1 MTVPANL
8 NRVDYTGTGSAGP
21 FTVPFPFYDASHLT
35 VLQTDALFNQATLTG
50 WTATGAGGP
59 SGAVTLAAACPVG
72 STLTIMRIVPLTQIT
87 SIKNQEAF
95 YPEVH
100 EQEMDLLAMADQQ
113 LDEAMDRTLRLP
125 AGMSGVDM
133 TLPRPDPGHA
143 LVWNA
148 AGDGLENAGSASAT
162 LQQDLAD
169 SADVAKGDAM
179 IAVKQPFAGAVARTQ
194 HDKNQECVSVLDFG
208 ADPTGVSDSSDAI
221 NAALASG
228 AKKIYAPSGRY
239 KILKT
244 IVIPKGVSLIGD
256 GIPATIFDAS
266 SAVYADL
273 TDGVHIN
280 SMQGTLDAISD
291 ISVDIIK
298 GVKGVTF
305 VDTLHGLT
313 QNDVFVIFNPTNY
326 SWSAWRSNYK
336 AGEFLKVATVSGAT
350 VSLQNQTVDAYT
362 ASNIDVYKL
371 NGGSSTLSGFT
382 LIGLSDTSN
391 QIYGLNVTNGIDCI
405 IDNVKVEKCSYH
417 QIQVKRCFNVAIN
430 NVICNEDFVNSY
442 GTDYGLVIA
451 NCQNVNING
460 GYYAASRHG
469 MTTGG
474 AAEVGDVTVR
484 FIKISNSHITTTGN
498 VSALDYHGNTEYA
511 QCINCSVNGGIVYAG
526 NHLLFDSVSVLNEIG
541 HVTNAL
547 YGVELNGLDIVFN
560 NCYVKTNT
568 YSTSGYGCFI
578 DMGTPGGSFGP
589 NVKYGGNFIV
599 QNCIFETYSTDSG
612 GAGNTRHGIY
622 IYNSGYAGSEPINIT
637 IRNNKILSHN
647 IVNGNGIYVRGV
659 YSTGSTIES
668 VEISGNQF
676 KNFGYSIS
684 HSTAAKTIA
693 RNVVF
698 ANNIFNGG
706 NSFCLIEDVSNSVI
720 FKNNFIEEMDGY
732 PSVYG
737 TGGGILTDLVH
748 ASENTIKNCGKTVST
763 SSSTRAALVYA
774 NVNRLIS
781 HGNVTGTNNQYLQV
795 ASNSGFV
802 VGETVTGGTS
812 GATGVIYS
820 LGSTLFINITTTRTG
835 TFTPGETI
843 TGGTSSASTTLTN
856 IYSTNFYDQSFGT
869 ITKLWHGRN
878 VDLDGNIPYKTG
890 IGTETAI

>member
-35 VLQTDALFNQATLTG
+35 VLQTDALFNQTTLTG

-72 STLTIMRIVPLTQIT
+72 STLTIMRLVPLTQIT

-125 AGMSGVDM
+125 AGLSGVDM
-133 TLPRPDPGHA
+133 TLPKPDPGHA

-194 HDKNQECVSVLDFG
+194 HDKNAEWVSVKDFG
-208 ADPTGVSDSSDAI
+208 AVGDGVVDDADAI
-221 NAALASG
+221 NLALSSG
-228 AKKIYAPSGRY
+228 AKKIHAPYGIY

-244 IVIPKGVSLIGD
+244 IAIPKGVSLIGD
-256 GIPATIFDAS
+256 GISATIFDAS

-273 TDGVHIN
+273 TNGVHIN
-280 SMQGTLDAISD
+280 STQGTLDAISD
-291 ISVDIIK
+291 ISADITK
-298 GVKGVTF
+298 GDLSIVF
-305 VDTLHGLT
+305 ADANHGLT
-313 QNDVFVIFNPTNY
+313 ANDVFVIYNPTDY
-326 SWSAWRSNYK
+326 SWSAWRNYYR
-336 AGEFLKVATVSGAT
+336 AGEFCKVASVSGAT
-350 VSLQNQTVDAYT
+350 VTLQNAIVDSYV
-362 ASNIDVYKL
+362 ASAVDVYKL
-371 NGGSSTLSGFT
+371 NGGSSKLSDFT
-382 LIGLSDTSN
+382 LIGLNSTTN
-391 QIYGLNVTNGIDCI
+391 QIKGIDVNNGIDCI
-405 IDNVKVEKCSYH
+405 VENVKVSNCSYI
-417 QIQVKRCFNVAIN
+417 QIQVKRCFNVSLN
-430 NVICNEDFVNSY
+430 DVVCNEDFINSF
-442 GTDYGLVIA
+442 GGDYGLVIA
-451 NCQNVNING
+451 NSQFAAISG
-460 GYYAASRHG
+460 GYFAAARHG
-469 MTTGG
+469 ITTGG
-474 AAEVGDVTVR
+474 AAEIGDVTVR
-484 FIKISNSHITTTGN
+484 FLKISEAHISTTGN
-498 VSALDYHGNTEYA
+498 VSALDFHGNTEYA
-511 QCINCSVNGGIVYAG
+511 QVSNCSVNGALVYAG
-526 NHLLFDSVSVLNEIG
+526 NHLLFDNVLVLNEIG
-541 HVTNAL
+541 HSAIAL
-547 YGVELNGLDIVFN
+547 YGAELNGLDVVFN

-568 YSTSGYGCFI
+568 YSTSGFGCFI

-599 QNCIFETYSTDSG
+599 QNCVFETYSTDSG

-637 IRNNKILSHN
+637 IKNNKILSHN
-647 IVNGNGIYVRGV
+647 IVKGNGINVRGV

-676 KNFGYSIS
+676 KNFGYNIS

-698 ANNIFNGG
+698 SNNILNGG
-706 NSFCLIEDVSNSVI
+706 NSTCFIEDVSNSVI
-720 FKNNFIEEMDGY
+720 FKNNFIEEMYGC

-748 ASENTIKNCGKTVST
+748 ASENTIKNCGKTVNT
-763 SSSTRAALVYA
+763 SSSSRAALVYA

-781 HGNVTGTNNQYLQV
+781 HGNVTGTNNRYLQV
-795 ASNSGFV
+795 ASNAGFV

-812 GATGVIYS
+812 GATAVIYS
-820 LGSTLFINITTTRTG
+820 LSSTMYISIAISRTG

-843 TGGTSSASTTLTN
+843 TGGTSLASTTLTD
-856 IYSTNFYDQSFGT
+856 IFSTDLYSESYIT
-869 ITKLWHGRN
+869 ITKLWSGRN
-878 VDLDGNIPYKTG
+878 VDLDGLAPYKTG
-890 IGTETAI
+890 IGTDTAI